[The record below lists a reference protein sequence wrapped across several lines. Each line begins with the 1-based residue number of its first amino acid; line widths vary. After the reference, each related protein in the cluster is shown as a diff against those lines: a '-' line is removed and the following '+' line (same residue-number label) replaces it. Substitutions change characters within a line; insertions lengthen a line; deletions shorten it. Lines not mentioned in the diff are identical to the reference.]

1 MCTVMLWIEG
11 SVPVTMRR
19 KSSQVDVVQSAP
31 RIRGAPVKGPP
42 LHEADAVVGDI
53 VPLEGVAACATVV
66 SRKTKRA
73 KISKNT
79 EVRNLGGVDIG
90 DLPAQRSR
98 CLPRG
103 ENYVDGN
110 RPSIRRI
117 LKACR
122 GKP

>member
-1 MCTVMLWIEG
+1 
-11 SVPVTMRR
+11 MRR
-19 KSSQVDVVQSAP
+19 KSSQVDVVQSAAT
-31 RIRGAPVKGPP
+31 GSEVLPVKGPP

-103 ENYVDGN
+103 ETT
-110 RPSIRRI
+110 
-117 LKACR
+117 
-122 GKP
+122 